1 MLHTKVF
8 ILSMI
13 HLIPFLGLK
22 TRTDENILICYGKV
36 DVTQIKNYDLLI
48 LEPNHYTK
56 KEITLLKK
64 FNTKVI
70 AYISLTEVNKNARN
84 YNDFEKV
91 ILKDNLNWNSSY
103 IDLKNKY
110 AQNLIKTQ
118 VKKLIEKGFNGL
130 FLDNIDNV
138 GLHGPH
144 PEMKLELVSIIKFIN
159 KNYPDIYIVQN
170 SGLDVLEETHSYI
183 DHIAK
188 ESVFTDYNF
197 QKKEY
202 KLRAKKD
209 YSVLFK
215 QLKTLGKKY
224 KKPIFCIEY
233 TDSLRLKT
241 KILRRIKRANFSCFI
256 GTIDL
261 QAIPNY

>member
-1 MLHTKVF
+1 MLHTKIF

-13 HLIPFLGLK
+13 HLTPLLGLK
-22 TRTDENILICYGKV
+22 TRTDKNILICYGKI

-70 AYISLTEVNKNARN
+70 AYISLTEVNKNAYN
-84 YNDFEKV
+84 YNDFEKT
-91 ILKDNLNWNSSY
+91 ILKDNPNWNSSY

-110 AQNLIKTQ
+110 AQNLIKNQ
-118 VKKLIEKGFNGL
+118 VKELIEKGFNGL

-144 PEMKLELVSIIKFIN
+144 PEMKLELVSIIKSIN
-159 KNYPDIYIVQN
+159 KNYPSIYIVQN
-170 SGLDVLEETHSYI
+170 SGLDVLEDTYSYI
-183 DHIAK
+183 DHITK
-188 ESVFTDYNF
+188 ESVFTDYSF
-197 QKKEY
+197 ETKQY
-202 KLRAKKD
+202 KLKTKKD
-209 YSVLFK
+209 YLALCQK
-215 QLKTLGKKY
+215 LKNLAKKY
-224 KKPIFCIEY
+224 KKPIFFIEY
-233 TDSLRLKT
+233 ADSLRLK
-241 KILRRIKRANFSCFI
+241 KRILRRVKRSNFSCFI

-261 QAIPNY
+261 QTIPNY